1 MFILFLLLSG
11 KISLWYG
18 GALRRAV
25 RELLRELLREL
36 SHSVAEL
43 LAIKG
48 GCFIECKIIST
59 LDYVDSKTIASK

>member
-25 RELLRELLREL
+25 RELLREL